1 MKVSSLF
8 ELIFISLFILLV
20 MFPIELNILV
30 LHWDF
35 EAKKVKSAIKNKHD
49 QASNIDSCNLLIKT

>member
-49 QASNIDSCNLLIKT
+49 QALNIDLCNLLIKT